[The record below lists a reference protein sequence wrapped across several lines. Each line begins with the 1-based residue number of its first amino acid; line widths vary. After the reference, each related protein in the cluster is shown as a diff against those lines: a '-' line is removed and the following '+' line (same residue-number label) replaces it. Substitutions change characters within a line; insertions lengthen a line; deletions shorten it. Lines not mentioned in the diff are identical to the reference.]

1 MTKTSIKKILQREC
15 GGAGLINRQQ
25 VRRALGWGNE
35 RTSELLRNLDYIESI
50 RTKLYDVDEV
60 AEELMAQVVK
70 AG

>member
-25 VRRALGWGNE
+25 VRRAFGWGNE
-35 RTSELLRNLDYIESI
+35 RTSKLLKKLDYIEST

-60 AEELMAQVVK
+60 AEEVYAQVVK
-70 AG
+70 VG